1 MFKIAIFRALQLG
14 DLLCAI
20 PAIAA
25 LKFNYP
31 NAKLYFIGLP
41 HMRALMER
49 FDCIDEYNDFPG
61 HPALPEI
68 PHDPKELAR
77 FILRMQAENYDLL
90 VQMQGDGT
98 IVNDFLTQFRARR
111 LVGFKPLAAIGDS
124 DWLTYPNHL
133 HEVDRHL
140 ALVRFLGLE
149 EVSRSMYYPIY
160 PADWAAYEHIKSEIE
175 RPFVI
180 VHVGSRDTR
189 RRWPVKNFAYLSEYM
204 YRMGY
209 QVVLTGV
216 KGEQLLVDELQ
227 KLMKCRAVNLC
238 SRLDLGML
246 GCLLTE
252 ASLLLCNCTGISH
265 IAAALQTKSIVI
277 SMDGEPQRWG
287 PRNTNLHT
295 TFDLTKPIGIAR
307 IENEINRLLPSVSF

>member
-14 DLLCAI
+14 DLLCSI
-20 PAIAA
+20 PAIDA
-25 LKFNYP
+25 LKLNYP
-31 NAKLYFIGLP
+31 DAKLYFIGLP

-49 FDCIDEYNDFPG
+49 FDCIDEYIDFPG

-68 PHDPKELAR
+68 PHDPRELAR
-77 FILRMQAENYDLL
+77 FILRMQAENFDLL

-98 IVNDFLTQFRARR
+98 IVNGFLTQFGARR
-111 LVGFKPLAAIGDS
+111 LVGFKLLAPVGDS

-140 ALVRFLGLE
+140 ALVRFLGIE
-149 EVSRSMYYPIY
+149 EASRAMYYPIY
-160 PADWAAYEHIKSEIE
+160 PADWAAYEHIRSEIE

-180 VHVGSRDTR
+180 VHVGSRDAR
-189 RRWPVKNFAYLSEYM
+189 RRWPVENFAYLSEYI

-209 QVVLTGV
+209 QLILTGV
-216 KGEQLLVDELQ
+216 EAEQQLVNELQ
-227 KLMKCRAVNLC
+227 KLMEFPAVNLC
-238 SRLDLGML
+238 SRLDLGTL

-287 PRNTNLHT
+287 PRNTTLHT
-295 TFDLTKPIGIAR
+295 TFDLTKSIELGR
-307 IENEINRLLPSVSF
+307 IENEISHLLPSISF